1 MNPSKVILF
10 DGISNLREAA
20 LECFKIISRDF
31 GQGEVALKIHFG
43 EDGNV
48 THIKPQWLKD
58 ASNIFETPVFAET
71 NVLYRGSRTTKKD
84 HLEVARKHGFDYIP
98 VEIFDGEYGG
108 DYVEVPVNLGGIE
121 KAKLGAG
128 IKQFSQCIAVTH
140 FKGHLA
146 AGFGGALKN
155 IGMGLGSRAGKLQMH
170 SIISPTVK
178 SETCI
183 GCGTCV
189 SECPVDAISLDGK
202 AQIDSEKCIGC
213 AHCIAICPEKAIDIP
228 WDMSDSVN
236 KKLMERIVAYAKA
249 ALKDRRWWFMNFLT
263 DVTYDCDC
271 FGIKQESIIDDVG
284 ILLSRDPVAIDAAS
298 LDLVEKAHGGFDPFL
313 EKHGV
318 DGRYILEYAEKAG
331 LGTRNYSLS
340 LPE

>member
-1 MNPSKVILF
+1 MKSSQVFLF
-10 DGISNLREAA
+10 DDISNLQKTTS
-20 LECFKIISRDF
+20 ECFKIISQDF
-31 GQGEVALKIHFG
+31 GQGKVALKIHFG
-43 EDGNV
+43 EDGNI

-58 ASNIFETPVFAET
+58 ASKFFEAPVFVET
-71 NVLYRGSRTTKKD
+71 NVLYRGSRTTSKD
-84 HLEVARKHGFDYIP
+84 HLEVARKHGFDFID
-98 VEIFDGEYGG
+98 IDILDGEYGG
-108 DYVEVPVNLGGIE
+108 DSIEVEVKLGDIE
-121 KAKLGAG
+121 KAKMGAG
-128 IKQFSQCIAVTH
+128 IKKYGQWIAVTH

-146 AGFGGALKN
+146 VGFGGALKN

-170 SIISPTVK
+170 SIVSPKVK
-178 SETCI
+178 LEACI

-189 SECPVDAISLDGK
+189 SDCPVDAITLDGK
-202 AQIDSEKCIGC
+202 AQIDSNTCIGC

-236 KKLMERIVAYAKA
+236 KKLMERMTAYAKA
-249 ALKDRRWWFMNFLT
+249 ALKNREWWFMNFLT